1 MGYDRSYRH
10 HGHVIQVLRIIC
22 FKTTERLLCCS
33 KPLNS
38 STESAIPFLEGKTI
52 LLKLSNKPQICRI
65 NQAKA
70 RSATVSRFPR
80 PLMWA
85 SIPTCLCFI
94 MVYISAIGLCKNQS
108 PSKPESPYLLIM
120 SINCTVSNDLNS
132 QRGPTSSY
140 ADRSHNSESSA
151 DPNSSRSKS
160 VASSTAYMPQS
171 GKEAGIVGSA
181 PHQQDRHKTN
191 ADPDERRRE
200 DVAGSTRWIPMAGKP
215 TKTSSL

>member
-1 MGYDRSYRH
+1 MSDQS
-10 HGHVIQVLRIIC
+10 
-22 FKTTERLLCCS
+22 S
-33 KPLNS
+33 K
-38 STESAIPFLEGKTI
+38 SAQR
-52 LLKLSNKPQICRI
+52 N
-65 NQAKA
+65 
-70 RSATVSRFPR
+70 
-80 PLMWA
+80 
-85 SIPTCLCFI
+85 
-94 MVYISAIGLCKNQS
+94 
-108 PSKPESPYLLIM
+108 
-120 SINCTVSNDLNS
+120 VSNDLNS